1 VNDVLGWGL
10 LGTARIAR
18 SILPHLSTGG
28 RHRVVAVAS
37 REAARAHVFAAE
49 WGIPTAHGSYEALL
63 ADPEV
68 DVVYNPLP
76 NALHVPWTLAAIRHG
91 KHVLCEKPLALA
103 VGEVDEVARAAREAG
118 VVVSEGFMY
127 RHHPQTWR
135 VKDLVAAG
143 ALGAVALV
151 RGAFTFTLT
160 RARDARLDPAL
171 GGGSLWDVGCYP
183 VSYARFVLDAEPVE
197 ATGAWRL
204 GASGVDEAFAGTLRF
219 SSGALA
225 PFDCGF
231 RAHLRTS
238 IEVVGTDAVL
248 VVEHPFKPGA
258 VERLTIRR
266 GDRAETIEVGGPLPY
281 AAEVDDMAD
290 AALGRRPARVG
301 LDESRGNAAALVAL
315 ADSARLGRPV
325 AVAR

>member
-1 VNDVLGWGL
+1 M
-10 LGTARIAR
+10 
-18 SILPHLSTGG
+18 
-28 RHRVVAVAS
+28 VAVAS
-37 REAARAHVFAAE
+37 RDADRARAFAAE
-49 WGIPTAHGSYEALL
+49 WGVRRAFGSYETLL

-68 DVVYNPLP
+68 DVLYNPLP

-103 VGEVDEVARAAREAG
+103 VDEVDAVARAAREAG
-118 VVVSEGFMY
+118 VVVAEAFMY

-135 VKDLVAAG
+135 VKDLVDAG
-143 ALGAVALV
+143 ALGTVVLV

-160 RARDARLDPAL
+160 RAHDVRLDPVL

-183 VSYARFVLDAEPVE
+183 VGYARFVLGAEPVE
-197 ATGAWRL
+197 ATGARRL

-219 SSGALA
+219 PGGALA

-238 IEVVGTDAVL
+238 IEVVGSDAVL
-248 VVEHPFKPGA
+248 VVERPFKPGA
-258 VERLTIRR
+258 RERLTIRR
-266 GDRAETIEVGGPLPY
+266 GDRTETIEVAGPLPY
-281 AAEVDDMAD
+281 AAELDDMAD
-290 AALGRRPARVG
+290 AALGRRPPRVT

-325 AVAR
+325 AVPR